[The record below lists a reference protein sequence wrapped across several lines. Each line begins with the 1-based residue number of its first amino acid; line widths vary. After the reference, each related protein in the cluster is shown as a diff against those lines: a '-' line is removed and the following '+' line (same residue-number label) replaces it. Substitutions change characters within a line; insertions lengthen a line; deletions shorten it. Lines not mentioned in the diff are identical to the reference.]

1 VGDLQGLLDAITG
14 DGHISIGRLAFIFF
28 LIALTHIF
36 DTSAYAS
43 RLAGVRTKR
52 LAISNTLYA
61 MVTVGSRTT
70 TFIYLPT
77 VGGITDFAKKYA
89 FNPYWPLSLVLW
101 GAAVGTAIGI
111 YLMPSMVNFYSLG
124 IECMDERGTAMR
136 VMRYLFTTKEGLRKV
151 LRCWQPPTWSM
162 MKRIDLHD
170 TEVPRD
176 LFYLNALLYALFTVG
191 SIAALYAGVI
201 STDHTTSANML
212 SGAVNS
218 VAAILLLFMVDPRS
232 ALIVDRGIARKISLD
247 TVRTTM
253 VMLAVGR
260 LAGTI
265 LAQFVL
271 YPGAHFVAYLA
282 KFF

>member
-14 DGHISIGRLAFIFF
+14 GGHISIGRLFIIFF
-28 LIALTHIF
+28 LIALTNIF

-77 VGGITDFAKKYA
+77 VGGITDFARKYS
-89 FNPYWPLSLVLW
+89 FDPFWSLSLVLW

-111 YLMPSMVNFYSLG
+111 FLMPSMVNFYSLG
-124 IECMDERGTAMR
+124 IECMDERGTALR
-136 VMRYLFTTKEGLRKV
+136 VMRYLFTTKEGLLKV
-151 LRCWQPPTWSM
+151 VRCYQKPTLAM
-162 MKRIDLHD
+162 MRRIDIRD
-170 TEVPRD
+170 KETPRD
-176 LFYLNALLYALFTVG
+176 LYYLNSVLYALFTVG
-191 SIAALYAGVI
+191 PIAALYAGVLKA
-201 STDHTTSANML
+201 DHVTSANML
-212 SGAVNS
+212 SGAINS

-232 ALIVDRGIARKISLD
+232 ALIVDRGIARKVSMD

-260 LAGTI
+260 LTGAV
-265 LAQFVL
+265 LAQLVL
-271 YPGAHFVAYLA
+271 YPGAHFVAFVA
-282 KFF
+282 RFF